1 MVASQDQ
8 VADYVML
15 KVSSAL
21 DRFGC
26 KIDRIT
32 GHGEPAKIVELRV
45 QA

>member
-1 MVASQDQ
+1 MVANQDQ

-21 DRFGC
+21 YKFGS

-32 GHGEPAKIVELRV
+32 GHGEPAKIVELRA

>member
-1 MVASQDQ
+1 
-8 VADYVML
+8 ML

-21 DRFGC
+21 DKFGC

-32 GHGEPAKIVELRV
+32 GHGESAKIVELRA